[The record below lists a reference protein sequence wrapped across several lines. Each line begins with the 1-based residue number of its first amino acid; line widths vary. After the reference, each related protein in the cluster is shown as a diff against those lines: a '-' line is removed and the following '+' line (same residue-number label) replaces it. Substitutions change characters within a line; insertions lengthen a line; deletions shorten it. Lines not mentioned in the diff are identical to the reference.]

1 MSEKTKETTEA
12 VLYHSQSGEWST
24 VSESQDFR
32 QFWLM
37 PTRPRPIVILGAGG
51 IVDDAHLP
59 AYRKAGFTV
68 AGLYDISRDRAA
80 QIAQKWDIPRVF
92 GSIAEATVDADV
104 VFDIAVPPEFEFE
117 VAAQLP
123 AGATVLLQKPMGVD
137 LGDARRIRDL
147 CRNRFKAA
155 AVNFQMRYAPM
166 MLAAKDLIDR
176 GALGE
181 LVDLSFHFNLRT
193 PWELFPFLKKL
204 KRCEI
209 MVHTVHHL
217 DFCRHILG
225 RPLGAYARTVQH
237 PSYPDLAS
245 TKTSI
250 ILDYGQRARCA
261 LSINH
266 NYEFG
271 PADECADVRIQGTAG
286 AARISLGL
294 LLNYP
299 TGKPETLSYRTKHD
313 EQWIDVPIRGRW
325 FPDGFVGVMSNLQR
339 FAAGEDA
346 KLWTNTDDAFET
358 MALVEACYQSDAA
371 GGTPIPE

>member
-1 MSEKTKETTEA
+1 
-12 VLYHSQSGEWST
+12 
-24 VSESQDFR
+24 
-32 QFWLM
+32 M
-37 PTRPRPIVILGAGG
+37 PTSPRPIVILGAGG

-59 AYRKAGFTV
+59 AYRKAGFVVSGVYDINADRARAISARWEIPKAYESVAEAV
-68 AGLYDISRDRAA
+68 AG
-80 QIAQKWDIPRVF
+80 
-92 GSIAEATVDADV
+92 GAEAAVYDL
-104 VFDIAVPPEFEFE
+104 AVPPEFEFE
-117 VAAQLP
+117 VASQLP

-137 LGDARRIRDL
+137 IDDARRIRDL
-147 CRNRFKAA
+147 CRERFRAS

-176 GALGE
+176 GHLGE
-181 LVDLSFHFNLRT
+181 IVDVSFHFNLRT

-225 RPLGAYARTVQH
+225 EPLGAYARTLQH

-250 ILDYGQRARCA
+250 ILDYGKRVRCA

-271 PADECADVRIQGTAG
+271 PEDECADVRIQGTAG
-286 AARISLGL
+286 AMRISLGL

-299 TGKPETLSYRTKHD
+299 TGKPETLCYRTKSTD
-313 EQWIDVPIRGRW
+313 GWVDVPIEGRW
-325 FPDGFVGVMSNLQR
+325 FPDGFVGVMGNLQR
-339 FAAGEDA
+339 FAAGEDER
-346 KLWTNTDDAFET
+346 LWTNTEDAYRT

-371 GGTPIPE
+371 GGVPIPE

>member
-1 MSEKTKETTEA
+1 
-12 VLYHSQSGEWST
+12 
-24 VSESQDFR
+24 
-32 QFWLM
+32 
-37 PTRPRPIVILGAGG
+37 
-51 IVDDAHLP
+51 
-59 AYRKAGFTV
+59 
-68 AGLYDISRDRAA
+68 
-80 QIAQKWDIPRVF
+80 
-92 GSIAEATVDADV
+92 
-104 VFDIAVPPEFEFE
+104 
-117 VAAQLP
+117 
-123 AGATVLLQKPMGVD
+123 
-137 LGDARRIRDL
+137 
-147 CRNRFKAA
+147 
-155 AVNFQMRYAPM
+155 
-166 MLAAKDLIDR
+166 
-176 GALGE
+176 
-181 LVDLSFHFNLRT
+181 
-193 PWELFPFLKKL
+193 
-204 KRCEI
+204 
-209 MVHTVHHL
+209 
-217 DFCRHILG
+217 
-225 RPLGAYARTVQH
+225 VQH

-250 ILDYGQRARCA
+250 ILDYGQRVRCA

-271 PADECADVRIQGTAG
+271 PADECADVRIQGTDG

-346 KLWTNTDDAFET
+346 MLWTNTDDAFET